1 MINNDNGYK
10 FNPGTIMTHGTSMG
24 LWLPALDVNRIKA
37 GINGIA
43 GIPMVGISGHLGLLV
58 AMRMIGGCHGHNG
71 TVNHRS
77 ISTKVRLQNGTVII
91 LRKPGATIVA
101 H

>member
-1 MINNDNGYK
+1 MISNDSGYK
-10 FNPGTIMTHGTSMG
+10 FNPGTIVTHGTSMG
-24 LWLPALDVNRIKA
+24 LWLPALDINRTTA

-43 GIPMVGISGHLGLLV
+43 GMQMVGINGHLGLLV
-58 AMRMIGGCHGHNG
+58 AMMMIGGRRGHNG
-71 TVNHRS
+71 TVNQRS
-77 ISTKVRLQNGTVII
+77 ILTKVRLQNGTEII

>member
-1 MINNDNGYK
+1 
-10 FNPGTIMTHGTSMG
+10 MG
-24 LWLPALDVNRIKA
+24 LWPPALDVIRIRA
-37 GINGIA
+37 GIS

-58 AMRMIGGCHGHNG
+58 ATMMIDGRRGHSG
-71 TVNHRS
+71 TVNQRS

>member
-1 MINNDNGYK
+1 
-10 FNPGTIMTHGTSMG
+10 MG
-24 LWLPALDVNRIKA
+24 LWLPALDINRITV

-43 GIPMVGISGHLGLLV
+43 GMPMVGISGHLGLLV
-58 AMRMIGGCHGHNG
+58 AMVMIGGRRGHNG
-71 TVNHRS
+71 TVNQRS
-77 ISTKVRLQNGTVII
+77 ISTKVCLQNGTEII